1 MFEHHTEPFLSRL
14 QFTWRISRSLL
25 VTVLLAAFSML
36 VGTLGYHFL
45 VGIDWDDSF
54 HLACLVLGDHDVEI
68 RPESTAG
75 KIFAGVYVMYA
86 RLVFFSVAVILAAPI
101 LHRILHKLHLDT
113 PTDGSHSGDQDTGAG

>member
-14 QFTWRISRSLL
+14 QFAWRISRSLL

-36 VGTLGYHFL
+36 IGTLGYHFL
-45 VGIDWDDSF
+45 VGIDWSDSF
-54 HLACLVLGDHDVEI
+54 YVACLVLGDHDRDL

-75 KIFAGVYVMYA
+75 KVFAGVYVMYA
-86 RLVFFSVAVILAAPI
+86 RLVFFSAAVILAAPI

-113 PTDGSHSGDQDTGAG
+113 PTDGSQADDQDIGTG